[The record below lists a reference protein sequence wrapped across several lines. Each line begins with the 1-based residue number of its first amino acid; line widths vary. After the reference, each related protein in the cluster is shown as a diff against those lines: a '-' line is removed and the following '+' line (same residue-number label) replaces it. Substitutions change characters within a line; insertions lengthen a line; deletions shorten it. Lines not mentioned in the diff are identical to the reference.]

1 MPWTE
6 FGIDSVQVPSSQRG
20 SLHDREIPAAGVATG
35 RRRDCYAIALHRY
48 TAGAKWLN
56 AEACRMAL
64 DDREQKILEEI
75 ERNLYAE
82 DPKLAQTVAR
92 ADLSTRI
99 RRRRILA
106 GSGFFIG
113 LAIMLGTFTRF
124 SLLAGLGFILM
135 VASAAL
141 IATTMRGVRAER
153 TSSLSVANWMEDVR
167 ERWRRER

>member
-1 MPWTE
+1 
-6 FGIDSVQVPSSQRG
+6 
-20 SLHDREIPAAGVATG
+20 
-35 RRRDCYAIALHRY
+35 
-48 TAGAKWLN
+48 
-56 AEACRMAL
+56 MAL

-92 ADLSTRI
+92 ADLSTRV

-106 GSGFFIG
+106 GFGFFFG

-124 SLLAGLGFILM
+124 SFLAGLGFVLM
-135 VASAAL
+135 VASAA
-141 IATTMRGVRAER
+141 IVATTMRGARAER
-153 TSSLSVANWMEDVR
+153 TSSFSVSSWLEDVR